1 MTTAAGIIIGDE
13 ILSGKVRDTNAP
25 LLIDLFR
32 EIGVELQRLACIA
45 DELDAISAE
54 IQRSVAT
61 HDVVVTSGGIGPTHD
76 DRTVAGV
83 ARAFSVS
90 VVRDPDLESM
100 IRGFWGPRVNDAA
113 LRMADVPQG
122 ARLIDGGDGLL
133 PIVAIANV
141 YLLPGIPELFRAK
154 LPTLRRDLSGTR
166 VVIGSLYL
174 RSDESSIA
182 ELLGRVDGDFSGIK
196 VGSYPSLH
204 DAEFRLW
211 VTVEGADPRHVAAA
225 IDRLL
230 EGIQPADVVRV
241 EVPEEIVAQRPH
253 LD

>member
-32 EIGVELQRLACIA
+32 DIGVDLQRMACIG
-45 DELDAISAE
+45 DELGAIAAE
-54 IQRSVAT
+54 VRRTAAA

-83 ARAFSVS
+83 AQAFDVP

-113 LRMADVPQG
+113 LRMADVPRG

-141 YLLPGIPELFRAK
+141 HLLPGIPELFRAK
-154 LPTLRRDLSGTR
+154 LPTLRHHLSGTR
-166 VVIGSLYL
+166 VVLGSLYL

-182 ELLGRVDGDFSGIK
+182 ELLGRVDQGFSGIK

-204 DAEFRLW
+204 DAGFRLW
-211 VTVEGADPRHVAAA
+211 VTVEGADPGEVGRA

-230 EGIQPADVVRV
+230 EGLRPDDVVRV
-241 EVPEEIVAQRPH
+241 ERPQASAPQSP
-253 LD
+253 